1 MTVYK
6 STKSDFTYQHIK
18 ARNNYI
24 YIAVVAMD
32 YFNW

>member
-6 STKSDFTYQHIK
+6 STKSDLIYQHIK
-18 ARNNYI
+18 ARKYYI

-32 YFNW
+32 YCNW